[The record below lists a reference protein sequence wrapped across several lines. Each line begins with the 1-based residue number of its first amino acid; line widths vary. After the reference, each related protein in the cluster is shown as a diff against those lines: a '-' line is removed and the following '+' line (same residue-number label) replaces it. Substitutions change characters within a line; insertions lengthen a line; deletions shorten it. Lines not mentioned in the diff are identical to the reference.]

1 MIKYFKPFVF
11 ILCLLP
17 LGIIILDIYYNNL
30 GAEPVKKIMNH
41 FGEWTLIFICLTLT
55 MSPLKRITNLGFWI
69 KFRRMLGL
77 FVFFYA
83 TIHLLTYV
91 GLDYRFDWDP
101 IINDVLKKKYI
112 FIGFSAWLL
121 LIPLAITSSQKMI
134 KILGRNWK
142 NLHRLVYVIAIFG
155 SLHYIWLSKTIF
167 FKPFVFIICLWPLG
181 TIILDI
187 YYNDLGAEPVK
198 KIMNHFGEWTLIFI
212 CLTLSMSPL
221 KRITNLSF
229 WIKFR
234 RMLGLFVFFYA
245 TIHLLTYVGLD
256 YRFDW
261 EPIIN
266 DVLKKKYVFIGFSAW
281 LLLIPLAA
289 TSSQKMIR
297 ILKHNW
303 KNLHRLVYVIAIF
316 GSLHYIWLSKTI
328 FFKPLI
334 YTLIIV
340 VLLALRI
347 KIKKRDVNYG

>member
-11 ILCLLP
+11 ILCLWP

-55 MSPLKRITNLGFWI
+55 MSPLKRITNLSFWI

-83 TIHLLTYV
+83 TVHLLTYI

-121 LIPLAITSSQKMI
+121 LTPLAITSSQKMI

-167 FKPFVFIICLWPLG
+167 FKP
-181 TIILDI
+181 
-187 YYNDLGAEPVK
+187 
-198 KIMNHFGEWTLIFI
+198 
-212 CLTLSMSPL
+212 
-221 KRITNLSF
+221 
-229 WIKFR
+229 
-234 RMLGLFVFFYA
+234 
-245 TIHLLTYVGLD
+245 
-256 YRFDW
+256 
-261 EPIIN
+261 
-266 DVLKKKYVFIGFSAW
+266 
-281 LLLIPLAA
+281 
-289 TSSQKMIR
+289 
-297 ILKHNW
+297 
-303 KNLHRLVYVIAIF
+303 LV
-316 GSLHYIWLSKTI
+316 
-328 FFKPLI
+328 

>member
-11 ILCLLP
+11 IVCLWP
-17 LGIIILDIYYNNL
+17 LGTIILDIYYNDL

-91 GLDYRFDWDP
+91 GLDYRFDWEP

-167 FKPFVFIICLWPLG
+167 FKP
-181 TIILDI
+181 
-187 YYNDLGAEPVK
+187 
-198 KIMNHFGEWTLIFI
+198 
-212 CLTLSMSPL
+212 
-221 KRITNLSF
+221 
-229 WIKFR
+229 
-234 RMLGLFVFFYA
+234 
-245 TIHLLTYVGLD
+245 
-256 YRFDW
+256 
-261 EPIIN
+261 
-266 DVLKKKYVFIGFSAW
+266 
-281 LLLIPLAA
+281 
-289 TSSQKMIR
+289 
-297 ILKHNW
+297 
-303 KNLHRLVYVIAIF
+303 
-316 GSLHYIWLSKTI
+316 
-328 FFKPLI
+328 LI

-347 KIKKRDVNYG
+347 KIKKRDFNYG